1 MGLWD
6 NLKAELID
14 IDQWL
19 DDSNDTPR
27 TRLCP
32 RYPA

>member
-1 MGLWD
+1 MGLRD
-6 NLKAELID
+6 NLIAGLID
-14 IDQWL
+14 IVQWL
-19 DDSNDTPR
+19 DDSNDLSR